1 MSIRMHTSKLAL
13 LLALPVALVAGASC
27 AENAE
32 PATPP
37 GEDAGHDDATLPPVD
52 AGTEDADAA
61 PVECVG
67 EWCSVALEGLEDVG
81 LNGIWGS
88 GPDNVWVVGSR
99 GFAARYDGSKWQVR
113 RPDTLL
119 ALFSVWGTGPS
130 DMWAGNSG
138 QAVFHWDGSSWT
150 QSSLGFAEDDPRG
163 VLRMAGTGPEDVLAL
178 VEPSYPFTENCPG
191 PWGFDVQVACPKIYR
206 FSRVE
211 GELAWRDA
219 TSAPWACNNVVIDD
233 TFGVRLNGLWVDPTG
248 EPWAVGHSGRA
259 VRPRGPAEPPLI
271 SGGLDETHAIVPL
284 EGISGISTTDVW
296 TVGGGGAIRHFVD
309 GAWQIVSSPTTAH
322 LRAVWARS
330 ANDAWAVGDEGT
342 ILHWDGTSWQ
352 RSASPAERRER
363 ALYGVWGDANGN
375 TWIAGEHTLLHRS
388 HDTSRP

>member
-1 MSIRMHTSKLAL
+1 MNIRMHTSKLAL

-61 PVECVG
+61 PVDCVG

-130 DMWAGNSG
+130 DVWAGNSG

-150 QSSLGFAEDDPRG
+150 QSSLGFAEDDPRA
-163 VLRMAGTGPEDVLAL
+163 VIRMAGTGPEDVLAL
-178 VEPSYPFTENCPG
+178 VEPSYSFTDTCPG
-191 PWGFDVQVACPKIYR
+191 PWGFDYQIACAKIYR

-219 TSAPWACNNVVIDD
+219 TSGPWACNNVVLDNE
-233 TFGVRLNGLWVDPTG
+233 FGVRLNGLWVDPNG
-248 EPWAVGHSGRA
+248 EPWACV
-259 VRPRGPAEPPLI
+259 
-271 SGGLDETHAIVPL
+271 
-284 EGISGISTTDVW
+284 
-296 TVGGGGAIRHFVD
+296 
-309 GAWQIVSSPTTAH
+309 
-322 LRAVWARS
+322 
-330 ANDAWAVGDEGT
+330 
-342 ILHWDGTSWQ
+342 
-352 RSASPAERRER
+352 
-363 ALYGVWGDANGN
+363 
-375 TWIAGEHTLLHRS
+375 
-388 HDTSRP
+388 